1 LAIREDSRAIDTLRK
16 RAAVIGYRAGM
27 LAYLLNECVYSKEVG
42 QFASWVAEYVFKN
55 QMELFGSKFEEVA
68 QTQIR
73 VKENRSQVVSLLQA
87 LPEQFTRNELMALRA
102 RNGQST
108 RVDVVISRWRSSG
121 FITQVEKN
129 TYKKT
134 PKCH

>member
-1 LAIREDSRAIDTLRK
+1 MDTLRK

-27 LAYLLNECVYSKEVG
+27 LAYLLNECVYEKSVG
-42 QFASWVAEYVFKN
+42 EFTTWVAEYVFQN
-55 QMELFGSKFEEVA
+55 QMTLFGNKFEEVA
-68 QTQIR
+68 Q
-73 VKENRSQVVSLLQA
+73 SQLVMHERKSCVVSLLQQ

-108 RVDVVISRWRSSG
+108 RVDMVLSRWRSSG
-121 FITQVEKN
+121 FITQVDKN

-134 PKCH
+134 PKAHLQK

>member
-1 LAIREDSRAIDTLRK
+1 
-16 RAAVIGYRAGM
+16 
-27 LAYLLNECVYSKEVG
+27 
-42 QFASWVAEYVFKN
+42 
-55 QMELFGSKFEEVA
+55 MELFGSKFEEVA
-68 QTQIR
+68 QSQIR
-73 VKENRSQVVSLLQA
+73 VKERSSHVVSLLQV
-87 LPEQFTRNELMALRA
+87 LPEQFTRADLMALRA

-108 RVDVVISRWRSSG
+108 RVDMVLSRWRSAV